1 VTSPPA
7 ELEWAATHDAS
18 EVLDRLGATEA
29 GLTER
34 EAASR
39 LGTCGPNTIAPNHG
53 PHWLASLARR
63 LASPVNVMLIVLSAV
78 SVLVHDYSAAALI
91 GGMIVLSVSLATWQ
105 GQETRSDRAVAALR
119 TMVHTTIA
127 VRRRADP
134 GSTPVAQERPI
145 AELVPG
151 EIIHLAAGDLIPA
164 DARLLAS
171 KDLFVNQAALTG
183 ESMPVEKIPA
193 RCAVATA
200 AQAGLLPNIA
210 LMGTAVFSGTATAV
224 IVLTGDRAI
233 FGHIAQSIAGQ
244 EPPTDFE
251 AGLNRIARLMLAILA
266 VLSPLVFLINWLTK
280 GDWFEAVLFA
290 MAVGV
295 GLAPE
300 MLPMLVTV
308 NLAKG
313 AMAMSRR
320 KFIIK
325 RLAAIQNL
333 GAMDTLCTDKTGTL
347 TQDLVILKQHVDLA
361 GHDSERVLEFAY
373 LNSYFQSGLHNLLDV
388 AVLRHE
394 ELSERMRIAQ
404 AYRLI
409 DEIPYDFTRRRMSV
423 VVQAPH
429 ARMLICKGAVE
440 EVFSVCTA
448 AELEG
453 QRVPLDTTHYR
464 DLMAISDR
472 LNDDGFRVIAIAF
485 RELPEA
491 PETHAYC
498 LADEHG
504 LTLLGYIAFLDPP
517 KESAAPALA
526 ALADSGIDVKIL
538 TGDSPRIA
546 SKICQMV
553 GLARSAPVLGSD
565 LDKLDAQGLAD
576 AALRNQ
582 IFAKLTPVHK
592 AAIVRALREH
602 GRVVG
607 VLGDG
612 INDGPALRAADVG
625 ISVDSAADI
634 ARESADVILLEK
646 SLLVLHDGVMEGR
659 RVFANLLKYLRMSAS
674 SNFGNIFSVLGASAW
689 LPFLPMAPIQL
700 LTNNLLYDF
709 SQTALPTDN
718 VDDESLRRPRRWEVG
733 KMGEYILGM
742 GPVSSFFDYLTFA
755 ALFWLLG
762 ANTPA
767 HAALF
772 QTGWFIESLFSQTLI
787 VHIIRTRRL
796 PFIESRSSQALLAT
810 TVGLCLVGAC
820 RRWPHRWACTRRR
833 ALTGRC
839 SRPSCWAMLA
849 LRLPRAACWRGGCRW
864 TKADEGERAGGLLN
878 AEWVMRQRV
887 AERIFQFAG
896 RLGVQRAERCAGCDL
911 VAGADMQLQ
920 PRHLPARRSGQLRR
934 ARDVTVVDGGHDAAT
949 CRHQVAPEHRLPRG
963 AQPALRFT
971 DRLEPGPGRT
981 AVEQTAGLLPSL
993 SFRHRAAELQQLP
1006 RQQQRALAQ
1015 VGGRRRLALQHCQHV
1030 ERLERRPDAPPHRLR
1045 AVGAQ
1050 DPDLQPESVRDFGHG
1065 ALQAFQFAVFADLRR
1080 RPHRHVD
1087 QHVGGAGRNLLRQD

>member
-1 VTSPPA
+1 MAKDAEPPLLTVERPPGVDRRAASTAGRRVSPHAADVTSLPA

-18 EVLDRLGATEA
+18 EVLARLGATEA

-39 LGTCGPNTIAPNHG
+39 LGTCGPNTIAPNQS
-53 PHWLASLARR
+53 PHWLASLSRR
-63 LASPVNVMLIVLSAV
+63 LLNPVNVMLIVLSAV
-78 SVLVHDYSAAALI
+78 SVLVHDNSAAALI
-91 GGMIVLSVSLATWQ
+91 GGMIVLSVSLATW
-105 GQETRSDRAVAALR
+105 QETRSDRAVAALR

-127 VRRRADP
+127 VQRRTAP
-134 GSTPVAQERPI
+134 GSAPVVQERPI

-164 DARLLAS
+164 DVRLLAS

-183 ESMPVEKIPA
+183 ESMPVEKFPA
-193 RCAVATA
+193 RCTVAA
-200 AQAGLLPNIA
+200 LAGDFPNIA

-224 IVLTGDRAI
+224 VVLTGDRAI

-251 AGLNRIARLMLAILA
+251 AGLNRIARLMLAIVA
-266 VLSPLVFLINWLTK
+266 VMSPLVFLINWLTK
-280 GDWFEAVLFA
+280 GDWFAAVLFA

-320 KFIIK
+320 KVITK

-361 GHDSERVLEFAY
+361 GNDSERVLEFAY

-429 ARMLICKGAVE
+429 TRMLICKGAVE
-440 EVFSVCTA
+440 EVFSVCTT

-453 QRVPLDTTHYR
+453 QRVPLDATHYR

-472 LNDDGFRVIAIAF
+472 LNDDGFRVIAISF
-485 RELPEA
+485 RELPQA

-498 LADEHG
+498 LADEQG

-553 GLARSAPVLGSD
+553 GLARTTPVLGSD
-565 LDKLDAQGLAD
+565 LDKLDAEGVAE
-576 AALRNQ
+576 AAMRNQ
-582 IFAKLTPVHK
+582 IFAKLTPAHK
-592 AAIVRALREH
+592 EAIVRALRER

-612 INDGPALRAADVG
+612 INDGPALRAADIG

-634 ARESADVILLEK
+634 ARESADLILLEK

-718 VDDESLRRPRRWEVG
+718 VDEESLRRPRRWEVG

-742 GPVSSFFDYLTFA
+742 GPVSSIFDYLTFA

-762 ANTPA
+762 ANSPA
-767 HAALF
+767 QATLF

-796 PFIESRSSQALLAT
+796 PFIESLPSHALLAT
-810 TVGLCLVGAC
+810 TIGLCLVGA
-820 RRWPHRWACTRRR
+820 WLPY
-833 ALTGRC
+833 
-839 SRPSCWAMLA
+839 SPLA
-849 LRLPRAACWRGGCRW
+849 AP
-864 TKADEGERAGGLLN
+864 
-878 AEWVMRQRV
+878 
-887 AERIFQFAG
+887 
-896 RLGVQRAERCAGCDL
+896 LG
-911 VAGADMQLQ
+911 MQ
-920 PRHLPARRSGQLRR
+920 PLPAAYWPMLTAILLGY
-934 ARDVTVVDGGHDAAT
+934 AA
-949 CRHQVAPEHRLPRG
+949 
-963 AQPALRFT
+963 
-971 DRLEPGPGRT
+971 
-981 AVEQTAGLLPSL
+981 
-993 SFRHRAAELQQLP
+993 AAF
-1006 RQQQRALAQ
+1006 AA
-1015 VGGRRRLALQHCQHV
+1015 RRLLARWV
-1030 ERLERRPDAPPHRLR
+1030 P
-1045 AVGAQ
+1045 
-1050 DPDLQPESVRDFGHG
+1050 
-1065 ALQAFQFAVFADLRR
+1065 
-1080 RPHRHVD
+1080 VD
-1087 QHVGGAGRNLLRQD
+1087 